1 MITPAKGRLSGI
13 ASPPDGGAFMFH
25 SGHDSR
31 SQQNTLTVYILVRL
45 DSILGFNENV
55 N

>member
-31 SQQNTLTVYILVRL
+31 SQQNTLTAYILVRL